1 MESTDPPDA
10 SLRLSREQLGTTWVV
25 HATGEVDVS
34 TAPQLRHEALPDGPV
49 PALLVLEFTGVTFL
63 DSAGLTVLV
72 QLNEW
77 CREHEA
83 AFKVVTRS
91 RAVLRTLQITALDRI
106 LTIVATLD
114 DALPTGRQA

>member
-10 SLRLSREQLGTTWVV
+10 LLRLSHEQLGTTRIV

-34 TAPQLRHEALPDGPV
+34 TASLLRHEAVPDGPA
-49 PALLVLEFTGVTFL
+49 PALLILEFTGVTFL

-77 CREHEA
+77 CRERAA
-83 AFKVVTRS
+83 AFKVVARD

-114 DALPTGRQA
+114 DALPTGRRA